1 MTRAIEMTPKGED
14 LGRRVW
20 RIAAAALEVDR
31 RRVRHDAACTA
42 RNHCRCSRACNV
54 MGGGRTFVDPCW
66 KNNDV
71 LEGVEFECSNCRRR
85 GIRHRAALATGR
97 ELAGARCRLTM
108 LVRNCRREHGDV
120 I

>member
-1 MTRAIEMTPKGED
+1 MSRAIELTPKGED

-31 RRVRHDAACTA
+31 RRLRHDAACTA
-42 RNHCRCSRACNV
+42 RNHCRCSRECNV
-54 MGGGRTFVDPCW
+54 SGGGRTFVDPCW
-66 KNNDV
+66 KNGDVIEGAV
-71 LEGVEFECSNCRRR
+71 LECGACRRR
-85 GIRHRAALATGR
+85 GIRHRAALAAGR
-97 ELAGARCRLTM
+97 ELAGARRRLTM